1 MLPLEAHGNGDDAA
15 PGMVLTWHGLSYT
28 VPGRR
33 RRQPPV
39 QLLTDLTGF
48 LLPGQFTAVLG
59 PSGCGKTTLLDCWA
73 GRKTFGQLS
82 GEVLYDGVPPTPALL
97 RRHVGY
103 VEQRDTLLPMLT
115 PSEML
120 LYTAEL
126 KHPRSLPSAEKRRRV
141 AQLIEQLG
149 LGRCANTTIGSI
161 LHRGISGGEAK
172 RCNIGI
178 ALITRPRVL
187 LVDELTSGLDSF
199 YGGEVALVV
208 KDLVR
213 REGIATAA
221 SIHSPSPT
229 TFALFDSVLLLQQGA
244 TVYFG
249 PNGAPA
255 LDYFAA
261 TFPRLRAPQAGEA
274 PADFL
279 VDVTTRAAGNPRT
292 EGAFAA
298 AYAASQL
305 RADNDRRVGELVA
318 AMHAR
323 RLRAVTN
330 VAPVGAATNPG
341 SCGPCV
347 CLPMPLRSC
356 STCGDGA
363 AEAGSG
369 RCGWCSSQAAGTVTP
384 MWWGLLT
391 LYRFRSLRAI
401 KRADFILPR
410 TGDKVLITF
419 LVVTI
424 YWGLGDSLELAGV
437 ASTAATLFLWSMLTA
452 FTSMGILPCLIL
464 ERPVYVR
471 ERADGLYRPIT
482 YLAYKVSEEVA
493 VGTLPSLAYSALVF
507 FLVRLQGSFLLFWLV
522 YWVSMCV
529 AIALTLLAGAISP
542 SVDVAGAVL
551 PAYATTLLFFAGFMI
566 PWGQLPD
573 YWRWYATIDHLRYAF
588 GSMMVNQFS
597 GARDVPYQAGQPVL
611 DFYGLGGASAWLF
624 LLYESLFFW
633 VFAALTWAALAFWRH
648 QRR

>member
-1 MLPLEAHGNGDDAA
+1 MESTTEALAVVSPTHPPTPLAPAPGPLASLDESPGKGLVAPLATNGNGGDAE
-15 PGMVLTWHGLSYT
+15 PGMVLTWHGLSYS

-33 RRQPPV
+33 RRQGSV
-39 QLLTDLTGF
+39 RLLTDLTGF
-48 LLPGQFTAVLG
+48 LLPGQFTALLG

-73 GRKTFGQLS
+73 GRKTFGQMT
-82 GEVLYDGVPPTPALL
+82 GQVLYDGEPPTAALL

-115 PSEML
+115 PFEML

-126 KHPRSLPSAEKRRRV
+126 KHPLSMPTAEKRRRV
-141 AQLIEQLG
+141 SQLIEQLG
-149 LGRCANTTIGSI
+149 LGRCADTTIGSV
-161 LHRGISGGEAK
+161 LRRGISGGEAK

-187 LVDELTSGLDSF
+187 LIDELTSGLDSF
-199 YGGEVALVV
+199 YGGEVARVV
-208 KDLVR
+208 KELVR

-229 TFALFDSVLLLQQGA
+229 TFALFDSILLLQRGA
-244 TVYFG
+244 TVYLG

-255 LDYFAA
+255 LDYLAA
-261 TFPRLRAPQAGEA
+261 TFPQLRKPEA
-274 PADFL
+274 AEGLADFL
-279 VDVTTRAAGNPRT
+279 VDVTTRAAEDPQT
-292 EGAFAA
+292 EAAFAA
-298 AYAASQL
+298 AYAGSQL
-305 RADNDRRVGELVA
+305 QADNKRTAEELA
-318 AMHAR
+318 
-323 RLRAVTN
+323 
-330 VAPVGAATNPG
+330 AATLARHSRATDSAASAQAPG
-341 SCGPCV
+341 RLDGCSHCV
-347 CLPMPLRSC
+347 CLLMPPS
-356 STCGDGA
+356 SCGDCGRLDA
-363 AEAGSG
+363 AACSG
-369 RCGWCSSQAAGTVTP
+369 RCGWCSGEAEGTVTP

-401 KRADFILPR
+401 KRADFIMPR

-424 YWGLGDSLELAGV
+424 YWGLGDSLELADM

-482 YLAYKVSEEVA
+482 YLCYKISEEVA

-507 FLVRLQGSFLLFWLV
+507 FLVRLQGSFLIFWLV
-522 YWVSMCV
+522 YWVSMSV

-573 YWRWYATIDHLRYAF
+573 YWRWYATI
-588 GSMMVNQFS
+588 
-597 GARDVPYQAGQPVL
+597 VL
-611 DFYGLGGASAWLF
+611 G
-624 LLYESLFFW
+624 
-633 VFAALTWAALAFWRH
+633 R
-648 QRR
+648 

>member
-1 MLPLEAHGNGDDAA
+1 
-15 PGMVLTWHGLSYT
+15 MVLAWRALTYT
-28 VPGRR
+28 VPGRK
-33 RRQPPV
+33 RQQEPV
-39 QLLTDLTGF
+39 RLLSDLTGF
-48 LLPGQFTAVLG
+48 LLPGQFTALLG

-73 GRKTFGQLS
+73 GRKTFGQLT
-82 GEVLYDGVPPTPALL
+82 GEVLYDGEPPTPALL

-115 PSEML
+115 PYEML

-126 KHPRSLPSAEKRRRV
+126 KHPRSLPAAEKQRCV
-141 AQLIEQLG
+141 TQLIEQLG
-149 LGRCANTTIGSI
+149 LGRCADTTIGSV

-187 LVDELTSGLDSF
+187 LVDELTSGLDSY

-229 TFALFDSVLLLQQGA
+229 TFALFDNVLLLQRGA

-249 PNGAPA
+249 PNGTPA

-261 TFPRLRAPQAGEA
+261 TFPQLRAPEA
-274 PADFL
+274 AKGLADFL
-279 VDVTTRAAGNPRT
+279 VDVTTRAAGDPQT
-292 EGAFAA
+292 EGMFAA
-298 AYAASQL
+298 AYAESQL
-305 RADNDRRVGELVA
+305 RADNDMAVAELVSSRQAKRQLA
-318 AMHAR
+318 ASGA
-323 RLRAVTN
+323 AS
-330 VAPVGAATNPG
+330 VGAASSLA
-341 SCGPCV
+341 SCGPCL
-347 CLPMPLRSC
+347 CLAMPLQRCSACGGRDAVAGGSC
-356 STCGDGA
+356 
-363 AEAGSG
+363 
-369 RCGWCSSQAAGTVTP
+369 CGWCTGQAAGTVTP

-401 KRADFILPR
+401 KRADFIMPR
-410 TGDKVLITF
+410 IGDKILITF

-424 YWGLGDSLELAGV
+424 YWGLGDSLEVAGV

-482 YLAYKVSEEVA
+482 YLCYKISEEVA
-493 VGTLPSLAYSALVF
+493 VGTLPSVAYSALVF
-507 FLVRLQGSFLLFWLV
+507 YLVRLQGSFLVFWLV

-529 AIALTLLAGAISP
+529 AVSLTLLAGAISP

-597 GARDVPYQAGQPVL
+597 GDRDVPYQGGQPVL
-611 DFYGLGGASAWLF
+611 EFYGLGGASAWLF